1 MSGHQGPLGRAECG
15 AECGRRSPTAA
26 NSPPCFKAPVP
37 AQRAARAHQA
47 PGGTP
52 ALLPPPP
59 HPTLRAKPASK
70 EGRRARRSVSCRPAT
85 ALGSSGWGGGLAR
98 PRAGLRWGGANV
110 GGANVGRARTLGRQR
125 GRWGGSET
133 LRAAKDVGNIL
144 YSPSPKEAQRGHTA
158 ESPLAVQL
166 GQVGRHGNRILSTRV
181 LHPGGSRG
189 PGLGYCRA
197 ERPLGDAGGPRRL
210 ATGFPQPWRAPCSG
224 RCPLLTLAMSTFHCC
239 SA

>member
-1 MSGHQGPLGRAECG
+1 MGGGHPPQ
-15 AECGRRSPTAA
+15 PTARPA
-26 NSPPCFKAPVP
+26 SKPRSLPRELPGHTRPQAAPLP
-37 AQRAARAHQA
+37 SRPLHLI
-47 PGGTP
+47 
-52 ALLPPPP
+52 LL
-59 HPTLRAKPASK
+59 LRDKPASK
-70 EGRRARRSVSCRPAT
+70 EIRRARRSVSCRPAT

-98 PRAGLRWGGANV
+98 PGAGLRRGRGQGG